1 MFQDITTSDNYS
13 SWQYYHHDDKRKLF
27 TMQFNIM
34 YPNPPLQCCLPSN
47 IMYKSAINNI
57 EWGRGWVLL
66 LLFLISLLSS
76 NEPGNTFFAQDVSTF
91 LAFFGCYIEF
101 VFFSQIA
108 DLANEDT
115 PQLYA
120 ACGRGPRSSMRV
132 LRHGLEVMKTTF
144 QIILFQKNLCVEMW
158 LEWRLVL
165 RKICYFKSSRFPKWL
180 YQSCQVIPMLF
191 GQSRHILKVDLLIQ

>member
-1 MFQDITTSDNYS
+1 MKVLHSNQNNGQQLLNCVGEHQKDRNRNKRITVISIPIILLYMFQDITTSDNYS

-27 TMQFNIM
+27 TMRFNIM
-34 YPNPPLQCCLPSN
+34 QCCLPSN
-47 IMYKSAINNI
+47 IMYKSAIYNI
-57 EWGRGWVLL
+57 EWGKGAGIVASFFNFPFVFQWTWKHIFCSGCLN
-66 LLFLISLLSS
+66 LSC
-76 NEPGNTFFAQDVSTF
+76 
-91 LAFFGCYIEF
+91 FFGCYIEF

-144 QIILFQKNLCVEMW
+144 QIILFQKNLCVAWM
-158 LEWRLVL
+158 
-165 RKICYFKSSRFPKWL
+165 KTCT
-180 YQSCQVIPMLF
+180 
-191 GQSRHILKVDLLIQ
+191 

>member
-34 YPNPPLQCCLPSN
+34 QCCLPSN
-47 IMYKSAINNI
+47 IMYKSAIYNI
-57 EWGRGWVLL
+57 EWGKGAGIVASFFNFPFVFQWTWKHIFCSGCLN
-66 LLFLISLLSS
+66 LSC
-76 NEPGNTFFAQDVSTF
+76 
-91 LAFFGCYIEF
+91 FFGCYIEF

-165 RKICYFKSSRFPKWL
+165 RKICYFKSSRFLKWL